1 MSSIAQL
8 MEDREIS
15 LDDLVATSQLE
26 KRVVEAIAC
35 GRYTPSPQQRQRLA
49 EAFDVAVD
57 DISWG
62 HVTQV
67 EHLYGHGTQ
76 FGRSP

>member
-8 MEDREIS
+8 MQDRQIS
-15 LDDLVATSQLE
+15 LDDLVEASKLE

-35 GRYTPSPQQRQRLA
+35 GRFTPSPQQRQRLA
-49 EAFDVAVD
+49 DAFEIAID
-57 DISWG
+57 DIQWG
-62 HVTQV
+62 HITQV